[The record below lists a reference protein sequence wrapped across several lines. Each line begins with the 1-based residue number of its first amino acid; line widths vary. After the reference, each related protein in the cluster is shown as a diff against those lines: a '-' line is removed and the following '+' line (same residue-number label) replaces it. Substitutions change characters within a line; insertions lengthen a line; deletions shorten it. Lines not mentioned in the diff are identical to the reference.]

1 MINEKIYQSIFDE
14 VSIYLPSSWDRVVI
28 YLEYGESSYSISFYV
43 KESGKYTKCYDLKG
57 VSDEELYRSFKKINN
72 AVAKQRNAI
81 DGDKWSNMTMSV
93 ESSGK
98 MKVDFDYTDL
108 TEKAYQ
114 YSREWKKRYLR

>member
-43 KESGKYTKCYDLKG
+43 KESGKYAKCYDLKG

>member
-43 KESGKYTKCYDLKG
+43 KDSGKYTKCYDLKG

>member
-1 MINEKIYQSIFDE
+1 MISEKIYQSIFDE

>member
-1 MINEKIYQSIFDE
+1 MISEKIYQSIFDE

-28 YLEYGESSYSISFYV
+28 CLEYGESSYSISFYV